1 MMRGNAVF
9 GEEHRLCLKC
19 CFQTPNP
26 MTGDVTLSPSW
37 RGDFKMD
44 NNSVVPTA
52 QRVVVVVPTA
62 QRVVVVIK
70 VK

>member
-1 MMRGNAVF
+1 
-9 GEEHRLCLKC
+9 
-19 CFQTPNP
+19 
-26 MTGDVTLSPSW
+26 
-37 RGDFKMD
+37 MD